1 MSLALTCFRPKPSLQ
16 LLDNSVLPENRVHQ
30 LLCDVLTGEQTSE
43 SMPSAHTHPQ
53 ANCAWTIQANKD
65 PKEVRRQTNCW
76 QCPCHRNHRHL
87 RLPKFDMLFFKILQ
101 HASDSTLWTV
111 ALCALSAWVGP
122 GPKFRLAV
130 KWAAKWSQSE
140 SDSNIFCKLDDM
152 AHASCNVTMLTKC
165 LDQHGGPT
173 APEHLV
179 HSHFLSQGQNNYNY
193 LSQSLQSTVP
203 WKSTNI
209 CIPVAPV
216 ESWSVPARWLTL
228 DLKKIHPIERES
240 KFKFTKLHFPSFK

>member
-1 MSLALTCFRPKPSLQ
+1 MSLLVSKHQKACHQPILTPKPTVHELFKQTRIQRKSADKQIVGNVRATVTTATCACPNSTCFFL
-16 LLDNSVLPENRVHQ
+16 
-30 LLCDVLTGEQTSE
+30 
-43 SMPSAHTHPQ
+43 
-53 ANCAWTIQANKD
+53 
-65 PKEVRRQTNCW
+65 
-76 QCPCHRNHRHL
+76 
-87 RLPKFDMLFFKILQ
+87 KILQ

-140 SDSNIFCKLDDM
+140 SDSKIFCKLDDM
-152 AHASCNVTMLTKC
+152 AHASCNVSMLTKC

-209 CIPVAPV
+209 CIQVASV

-240 KFKFTKLHFPSFK
+240 KFKSTKLHFPSFK

>member
-87 RLPKFDMLFFKILQ
+87 RLPKFDMFFLKNSSACFWQHPVDCSTMRLVGLGRAWTKIQVGSQMGSKMKPIGIWFKNILQ
-101 HASDSTLWTV
+101 TWWHGPCQLQCEYAHQMLRPTRGSHSTRTLG
-111 ALCALSAWVGP
+111 ALP
-122 GPKFRLAV
+122 
-130 KWAAKWSQSE
+130 
-140 SDSNIFCKLDDM
+140 
-152 AHASCNVTMLTKC
+152 
-165 LDQHGGPT
+165 
-173 APEHLV
+173 
-179 HSHFLSQGQNNYNY
+179 
-193 LSQSLQSTVP
+193 
-203 WKSTNI
+203 
-209 CIPVAPV
+209 
-216 ESWSVPARWLTL
+216 
-228 DLKKIHPIERES
+228 
-240 KFKFTKLHFPSFK
+240 FP